1 MSDPSYDAEAIAKR
15 FEDLAARIR
24 LNKDASFGGAFLLVP
39 PPVTGNVVET
49 LVLSDQNPGVFW
61 SIVKG
66 MIDAEWKALQDR
78 QARQSAF
85 GA

>member
-1 MSDPSYDAEAIAKR
+1 MSDPNFDAEEIAQR
-15 FEDLAARIR
+15 FEALAARIR

-39 PPVTGNVVET
+39 PPATGNIVET

-61 SIVKG
+61 SLVKG

-78 QARQSAF
+78 VARQSTF